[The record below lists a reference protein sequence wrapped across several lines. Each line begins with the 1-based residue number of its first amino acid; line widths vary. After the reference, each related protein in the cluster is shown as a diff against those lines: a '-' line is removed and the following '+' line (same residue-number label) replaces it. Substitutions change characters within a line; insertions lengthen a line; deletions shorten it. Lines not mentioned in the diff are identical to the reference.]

1 MIAARPCPA
10 PVYVEDDTSSDVG
23 YDYRTVP

>member
-10 PVYVEDDTSSDVG
+10 SVYVEDDTDLGVR
-23 YDYRTVP
+23 YDYRTFI